1 MNYTV
6 NNKIYIFLFLFFFFS
21 CVTEKYEN
29 KRVNMTVNESYK
41 SSVKTFIGELSKE
54 DYLILKN
61 NIEKELNVVIP
72 EGKKILINYYQKGA
86 NCFDLHFDKQTQS
99 MVMDN
104 SIRLSNKFCSQNN
117 AVGYFVNSRDC
128 FQRDIIAK
136 KNIFIEDS
144 GFFSNVIFTLKENCR
159 SFFIL
164 KPNGMFIKHYGG
176 DYYTEVDKYLKN

>member
-1 MNYTV
+1 
-6 NNKIYIFLFLFFFFS
+6 
-21 CVTEKYEN
+21 
-29 KRVNMTVNESYK
+29 MTVNESYE

-144 GFFSNVIFTLKENCR
+144 GFFSNV
-159 SFFIL
+159 
-164 KPNGMFIKHYGG
+164 
-176 DYYTEVDKYLKN
+176 